1 MKFTSPCVFAL
12 AGALSLFTAGCG
24 NGGAANQ
31 NPTQPTQTPQT
42 GTVTTMIS
50 DGATEDWATIGVK
63 VLSVELVPQG
73 GGTPVTVY
81 TAPSTPPMINLVQLD
96 QLSEILGNN
105 ASIPAGTYTQAVLTL
120 GANNNGTSCDVE
132 LVASG
137 DPETGFDVPAGTS
150 VACGQ
155 MVIAGSQ
162 GSAPNMTAPLTLN
175 LAAPLTVS
183 ASSSNV
189 LDLEF
194 DLGNPALIVEHY
206 PVGATAPTWVLN
218 FNGPVRHRPYPD
230 LTAIVLRHHYGQ
242 VATVSQDNTSMNIN
256 PAFPVHPIT
265 SPETAIVDTNNTI
278 TVEADSTNGTLF
290 YDLDNGN
297 APTTIMN
304 FSSIATV
311 LPKLYVRVAARYQQN
326 GTLVATRI
334 YASSS
339 FDTIWE
345 NPEGHVL
352 HVNTGTNTMWV
363 TTDNGNAKEIAIG
376 ANTAFYFQSSNTAI
390 GTGTAFFDG
399 TTPGEL
405 PNLARGFKVDVT
417 IDPLST
423 TKPETALSVEIDTAR
438 YDGAISS
445 PTDNDFEDTRTF
457 AMADGRGGRD
467 NYSGTIDY
475 STGPNLDQQGNA
487 VSGFYWW
494 NFAFPT
500 LADTG
505 NNAVSNFT
513 KATGSSVDFGG
524 YVGALKPQG
533 LTLAT
538 WNDPVAADT
547 WAARWTILTPVGAP
561 LGTISEAFSTVTD
574 SFDYTVPV
582 PSGAPPTTPIAQPV
596 VVDLT
601 TTSGSA
607 TLVYQVDRQGSV
619 ITVTPQD
626 ISNSSTLATVAKDLT
641 VNVPVKVFGVP
652 QADGSLKAYML
663 LYYTHTASQK

>member
-1 MKFTSPCVFAL
+1 MKLTSPCLFAL
-12 AGALSLFTAGCG
+12 AGAVSLFAAGCG
-24 NGGAANQ
+24 SGGAANQ
-31 NPTQPTQTPQT
+31 NPPTNPTPQT

-50 DGATEDWATIGVK
+50 DGATEDWSTIGVK
-63 VLSVELVPQG
+63 VLSVALVPQG

-105 ASIPAGTYTQAVLTL
+105 SSISAGTYTQVVLTL
-120 GANNNGTSCDVE
+120 GANNNGTNCDVE

-137 DPETGFDVPAGTS
+137 DPEKGFDVPAGSS
-150 VACGQ
+150 VACSQ

-162 GSAPNMTAPLTLN
+162 GSAPNMTVPLTLN
-175 LAAPLTVS
+175 LATPLAVS
-183 ASSSNV
+183 ANSNNA

-194 DLGNPALIVEHY
+194 DLRNPALIVEHY
-206 PVGATAPTWVLN
+206 PVGASAPTWVVN
-218 FNGPVRHRPYPD
+218 FNGPVRHHPFVA
-230 LTAIVLRHHYGQ
+230 LAAIVLRHHYGQ
-242 VATVSQDNTSMNIN
+242 VATVSQDNTSITIN
-256 PAFPVHPIT
+256 PAFPVHPLT
-265 SPETAIVDTNNTI
+265 SPETAIVDKNNTI
-278 TVEADSTNGTLF
+278 AVDADSINGTLF

-334 YASSS
+334 YASSN

-352 HVNTGTNTMWV
+352 HVNTGANTMWV
-363 TTDNGNAKEIAIG
+363 TTDDGKAKQIAIG
-376 ANTAFYFQSSNTAI
+376 ANTAFYFQTSNTAI

-399 TTPGEL
+399 ITPGGL

-423 TKPETALSVEIDTAR
+423 TRPATALSVEIDTAR

-445 PTDNDFEDTRTF
+445 PTNNDFEDTRVF
-457 AMADGRGGRD
+457 AMADGRGGKD
-467 NYSGTIDY
+467 DYSGTIDY
-475 STGPNLDQQGNA
+475 STGANMDQQGNA
-487 VSGFYWW
+487 VTGFYWW

-505 NNAVSNFT
+505 NNAVSDFV
-513 KATGSSVDFGG
+513 KATGGSVNFGG
-524 YVGALKPQG
+524 EVGALKPQG

-547 WAARWTILTPVGAP
+547 LGGTMDHSDPRWSAGWRHFPGVLNQYKC
-561 LGTISEAFSTVTD
+561 LRLHGT
-574 SFDYTVPV
+574 
-582 PSGAPPTTPIAQPV
+582 
-596 VVDLT
+596 
-601 TTSGSA
+601 SA
-607 TLVYQVDRQGSV
+607 IER
-619 ITVTPQD
+619 
-626 ISNSSTLATVAKDLT
+626 
-641 VNVPVKVFGVP
+641 
-652 QADGSLKAYML
+652 
-663 LYYTHTASQK
+663 ASQHPAAATCHRRPQHHQRQRYIGLPG

>member
-1 MKFTSPCVFAL
+1 MKLTSPCLFAL
-12 AGALSLFTAGCG
+12 AGAVSLLAAGCG
-24 NGGAANQ
+24 SGGTANQ
-31 NPTQPTQTPQT
+31 NPPTNPTSQM

-50 DGATEDWATIGVK
+50 DGATEDWSTIGVK
-63 VLSVELVPQG
+63 VLSVALVPQG

-96 QLSEILGNN
+96 ELSEILGNDS
-105 ASIPAGTYTQAVLTL
+105 SISAGTYTQAVLTL
-120 GANNNGTSCDVE
+120 GANNNGTNCDVE

-137 DPETGFDVPAGTS
+137 DPKKGFDAPAGSS
-150 VACGQ
+150 VACSQ
-155 MVIAGSQ
+155 MVIAGAQ
-162 GSAPNMTAPLTLN
+162 GSAPNMTVPLTLN
-175 LAAPLTVS
+175 LATPLTVS
-183 ASSSNV
+183 ANSNNA

-194 DLGNPALIVEHY
+194 DLRNPALIVEHY
-206 PVGATAPTWVLN
+206 PVGASAPTWVVN
-218 FNGPVRHRPYPD
+218 FNGPVRHHPFVA
-230 LTAIVLRHHYGQ
+230 LAAIELRHHYGQ
-242 VATVSQDNTSMNIN
+242 VATVSQDNTSITIN
-256 PAFPVHPIT
+256 PAFPVHPLT

-278 TVEADSTNGTLF
+278 AVDADSINGTLF

-297 APTTIMN
+297 VPTTIMS

-334 YASSS
+334 YASSN

-352 HVNTGTNTMWV
+352 HVNTGANTMWV
-363 TTDNGNAKEIAIG
+363 TTDDGKTKQIAIG
-376 ANTAFYFQSSNTAI
+376 ANTAFYFQTSNTAI

-399 TTPGEL
+399 ITPGGL

-423 TKPETALSVEIDTAR
+423 TKPATALSVEIDTAR

-445 PTDNDFEDTRTF
+445 PTNNDFEDTRVF
-457 AMADGRGGRD
+457 AMADGRGGKD
-467 NYSGTIDY
+467 DYSGTIDY
-475 STGPNLDQQGNA
+475 STGANVDQQGNA
-487 VSGFYWW
+487 VTGFYWW

-505 NNAVSNFT
+505 NNAVSDFV
-513 KATGSSVDFGG
+513 KATGGSVNFGG
-524 YVGALKPQG
+524 EVGALKPQG

-561 LGTISEAFSTVTD
+561 VGAISQAFSTSTNA
-574 SFDYTVPV
+574 FGYTVPV
-582 PSGAPPTTPIAQPV
+582 PSSAPANTPPPLPV
-596 VVDLT
+596 IVDLS
-601 TTSGSA
+601 TTSGNT
-607 TLVYQVDRQGSV
+607 TLVYQVDRQGGV

-626 ISNSSTLATVAKDLT
+626 ISNASTLQTVAQNLN

-652 QADGSLKAYML
+652 QSDGSLKAYLL
-663 LYYTHTASQK
+663 LYYTHKTSLK